1 MKSLA
6 TGARGSEVDDLDREN
21 IKLKKINQVL
31 MNRVERSMD
40 LQGSD
45 FTLFEH
51 AILLES
57 KVRERTEE
65 LERAL
70 ADLRRSHQELA
81 QAKAEAERA
90 NASKTRFLA
99 AASHDLLQPLN
110 AARLFVATL
119 AETNREDHNRSLIDN
134 IDTTFASIE
143 DLLTDLLD
151 ISKLDAGAQR
161 VDVTEFPFTPLLD
174 NLKAEFEAIAEQK
187 GLSLV
192 CQPTDL
198 YLCTDR
204 QLLGRVLRNLI
215 SNAIR
220 YTDQGR
226 IEIEIGVVD
235 NRSRID
241 VIDTG
246 RGIPEEGQVEIF
258 DEFKQLDYGERARD
272 RGHGL
277 GLAIVKRI
285 LTLLDHPIELT
296 STVDHGS
303 RFSITVP
310 LGSEAKAQ
318 TSAGPPCED
327 RNAMASMTTGTVV
340 VIDNEE
346 AIRAGM
352 MALLENWGYQVL
364 TASDADGVMTALR
377 KLSLSPDLI
386 IADYH
391 LDQGR
396 FGIEAIEQL
405 RSICQSPVP
414 AMIITADRSPEVQDA
429 IAEHDLPLLTKPI
442 KPARLRTLMSYL
454 MSD

>member
-1 MKSLA
+1 MKAIAIDANHSKA
-6 TGARGSEVDDLDREN
+6 DDLAREN
-21 IKLKKINQVL
+21 TKLRKINQVL
-31 MNRVERSMD
+31 MNRVERNMD

-57 KVRERTEE
+57 KVRERTDE

-70 ADLRRSHQELA
+70 AELRRSHQELA
-81 QAKAEAERA
+81 QAKGEAERA

-119 AETNREDHNRSLIDN
+119 AETNRDDQNRSLIDN

-151 ISKLDAGAQR
+151 ISKLDAGAQQ
-161 VDVTEFPFTPLLD
+161 VDVTEFPLAPLLES
-174 NLKAEFEAIAEQK
+174 LKAEFAAVADRKSLGFTCQST
-187 GLSLV
+187 GLFLH
-192 CQPTDL
+192 
-198 YLCTDR
+198 TDR

-220 YTDQGR
+220 YTDKGR
-226 IEIEIGVVD
+226 VAIDVGVVG
-235 NRSRID
+235 NRARID

-246 RGIPEEGQVEIF
+246 CGIPEDGQSEIF
-258 DEFKQLDYGERARD
+258 EEFRRLDYRDSVHD

-285 LTLLDHPIELT
+285 MTLLDHPIELA
-296 STVDHGS
+296 STIDHGS
-303 RFSITVP
+303 RFSIAVP
-310 LGSEAKAQ
+310 LGSKAKVLTPQ
-318 TSAGPPCED
+318 CPPCED
-327 RNAMASMTTGTVV
+327 REARTRMTGTVV
-340 VIDNEE
+340 VIENEE

-352 MALLENWGYQVL
+352 MALLENWGYRVL
-364 TASDADGVMTALR
+364 TAPDADEVMMALR

-396 FGIEAIEQL
+396 LGTDAIEQL
-405 RSICQSPVP
+405 RSINEAPIP
-414 AMIITADRSPEVQDA
+414 AMIITANRSPEVQDA
-429 IAEHDLPLLTKPI
+429 IAAHDLPLLTKPI
-442 KPARLRTLMSYL
+442 KPARLRALMTHLMSA
-454 MSD
+454 